1 MPQSENSLKSHPR
14 ARRDPRTHN
23 PDPSFMRGKQAQRG
37 SETSSLPPSEP
48 PGEPVQFF
56 RVLTQHFL
64 PCCQAEAEAD
74 SSPGP
79 IPEAFALFPAQLRV
93 LYGATSRTEA
103 ASSSQD
109 LVATTAPF
117 RSRRSSGMD
126 S

>member
-1 MPQSENSLKSHPR
+1 MGNSMVTILSVSQTPVRSAQGSSSVDEETK
-14 ARRDPRTHN
+14 T
-23 PDPSFMRGKQAQRG
+23 QRG